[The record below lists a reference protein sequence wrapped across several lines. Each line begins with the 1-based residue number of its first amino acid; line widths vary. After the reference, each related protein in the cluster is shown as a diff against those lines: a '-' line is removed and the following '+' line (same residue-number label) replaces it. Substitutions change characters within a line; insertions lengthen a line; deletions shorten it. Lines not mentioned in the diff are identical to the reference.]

1 MLPSAAGTTTYF
13 AVDDCGAGV
22 DQAAASLAIF
32 LKSLI
37 QSCPRREYPDVVVG
51 EAELEAIA
59 VERDL
64 VNPTRP
70 GRKKR
75 DRQKFRAPARE
86 DAGRQKGKRLR
97 NGWAWRGLDRMSRPQ
112 TRHFAAVGPQLLPRV
127 GAFFAAASFLGL
139 I

>member
-1 MLPSAAGTTTYF
+1 LPSAAGTTTYF

-70 GRKKR
+70 GRKN
-75 DRQKFRAPARE
+75 Q
-86 DAGRQKGKRLR
+86 AGRKGTAKSSGGVQLEKTQADKKASGSGTAGLGA
-97 NGWAWRGLDRMSRPQ
+97 GWIECRVH
-112 TRHFAAVGPQLLPRV
+112 RHDISPP
-127 GAFFAAASFLGL
+127 
-139 I
+139 

>member
-1 MLPSAAGTTTYF
+1 MPSAAGTTTYF

-75 DRQKFRAPARE
+75 DRQKFRGVQLEKTQADKKASGSGT
-86 DAGRQKGKRLR
+86 AGLGA
-97 NGWAWRGLDRMSRPQ
+97 GWIECRVH
-112 TRHFAAVGPQLLPRV
+112 RHDISPP
-127 GAFFAAASFLGL
+127 
-139 I
+139 